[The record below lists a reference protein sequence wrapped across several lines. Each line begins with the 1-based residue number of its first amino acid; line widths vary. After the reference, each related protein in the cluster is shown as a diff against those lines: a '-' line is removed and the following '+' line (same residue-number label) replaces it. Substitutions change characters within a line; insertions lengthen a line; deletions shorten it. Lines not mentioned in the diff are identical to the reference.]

1 MSAPNWWGDWRPTL
15 TPHTGN
21 LQPTDL
27 LECTMIV
34 GGLPVNTAITGQQII
49 DGASGGGAVGYYAQ
63 YQDDISQPLG
73 AVNVGQATKF
83 RTMDFSNGVT
93 VNSDT
98 EITIANT
105 GIYNLQ
111 FSFQF
116 QNTSTQEHDVTIW
129 LRKNGADVLGSAGFV
144 AVVSSHGGT
153 PGHCIPSWNY
163 LLDAVGGDYYELYW
177 SATSTQVSMHF
188 YPAGSPPPS
197 AASAIFTVTQQ
208 AGIIAGTGM
217 TALNGLSADVQTI
230 STGTTGTDFN
240 VVSSGSN
247 HAFNIPTASATNRG
261 ALSTADWTAFNGK
274 ASTGAVTGTGITMST
289 ARILGRTTAGTGT
302 IEEIT
307 IGSGLT
313 LSSGTLTAS
322 GGGLTVGTTAIASGT
337 DGRVLFQAAGV
348 LQQDASFFWDN
359 TNKRLG
365 VGATPSTAVR
375 LDVRA
380 QGALSTDIAFRVRN
394 SADTLN
400 LFAVNGDSSWISRNN
415 SNSNQYIYWNGTN
428 RLELKNDAS
437 GEAFISNN
445 HNGLGLSGA
454 TALRLSTGNKGIY
467 IYNSGNFYIGNASGI
482 QAGSGQGNILF
493 ANNTG
498 PTTNVVDHHYYYS
511 ADIVAGN
518 AAPHFRTENG
528 DIVKLYRV
536 GGWGLPTG
544 TFTRT
549 TFNTATVT
557 TAQLAE
563 RVAALIQ
570 DLRDN
575 HQLLKA

>member
-1 MSAPNWWGDWRPTL
+1 
-15 TPHTGN
+15 
-21 LQPTDL
+21 
-27 LECTMIV
+27 MIV

-49 DGASGGGAVGYYAQ
+49 DGAGGGGAVGYYAQ

-73 AVNVGQATKF
+73 AVNVGQPVKF

-93 VNSDT
+93 VNADT

-116 QNTSTQEHDVTIW
+116 QNVDSQEHDVTVW
-129 LRKNGADVLGSAGFV
+129 LRKNGSDVAGSAGFV
-144 AVVSSHGGT
+144 AVVSSHGGI

-177 SATSTQVSMHF
+177 SATSLDVSMHF

-230 STGTTGTDFN
+230 STGTTGSDFN
-240 VVSSGSN
+240 VVSSGTD
-247 HAFNIPTASATNRG
+247 HQFNLPTASATNRG
-261 ALSTADWTAFNGK
+261 ALSTTDWSAFNGK
-274 ASTGAVTGTGITMST
+274 QAALVSGTNIKTINGSS
-289 ARILGRTTAGTGT
+289 ILGSGDLTVG
-302 IEEIT
+302 
-307 IGSGLT
+307 GS
-313 LSSGTLTAS
+313 
-322 GGGLTVGTTAIASGT
+322 GLTVGTTAITSGT
-337 DGRVLFQAAGV
+337 IGRVLFEGTGNV

-454 TALRLSTGNKGIY
+454 TGLRLSTGNKGIY

-528 DIVKLYRV
+528 AIIKLYQQTTAVAASTFVQNSGVTIQSTSTFDGYTLSQIVKALRN
-536 GGWGLPTG
+536 TG
-544 TFTRT
+544 I
-549 TFNTATVT
+549 
-557 TAQLAE
+557 LA
-563 RVAALIQ
+563 
-570 DLRDN
+570 
-575 HQLLKA
+575 